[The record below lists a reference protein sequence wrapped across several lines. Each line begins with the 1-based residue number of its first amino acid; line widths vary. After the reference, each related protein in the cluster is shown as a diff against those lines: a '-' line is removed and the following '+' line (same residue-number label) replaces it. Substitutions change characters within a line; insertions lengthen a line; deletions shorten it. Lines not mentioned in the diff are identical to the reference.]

1 MATYLSIGISP
12 AAFEA
17 DADFSN
23 ACAIYRFVTIASTN
37 GKVKMAESGCNPVPL
52 GVLQNS
58 PCAAEAAEVTLL
70 GPTILKAR
78 ATACNL
84 TFGKHLFSGSDG
96 VAEPIATDTGSCVC
110 AKWLGPTITSGSAYG
125 SALFLGFATCVVSGS

>member
-1 MATYLSIGISP
+1 MANYLSIGLNP
-12 AAFEA
+12 AAFVA

-23 ACAIYRFVTIASTN
+23 ACAIYRFVTVASTN
-37 GKVKMAESGCNPVPL
+37 GNVRMATSGCNPTPL

-58 PCAAEAAEVTLL
+58 PCAGEAAEVTVL

-84 TFGKHLFSGSDG
+84 TFGKFLFSGSDG
-96 VAEPIATDTGSCVC
+96 VGEPVATDSGSCIA
-110 AKWLGPTITSGSAYG
+110 AKWLGPTVTSGSAYG